1 MRAFAFLTLIAFASA
16 MTGDFRPNW
25 SKTLLDQQI
34 QRQLF
39 ENQVRRS
46 DFEGLERQYGK
57 QTVAQELCDRVAQLV
72 QNLARENASGDVLS
86 VAQRV
91 ADGIKR
97 LILEAKQTKITETI
111 EKLQSQ
117 QWKGQLSGGFQ
128 EIRTAATI
136 RAIEHLREKLQKTEQ
151 EKETVVTSSLEN
163 LRKTL
168 QVVIETQLTAERC
181 QKSLTGV
188 TQLSNIVDRKLIS
201 GATEL
206 TPTGFLAKIQK
217 LVIQFCIQDIQKEIA
232 HVQQSIPQV
241 QQQQQLVSEQRC
253 AIQLQVVVLQQRGD
267 IELAQRLQ
275 STEEQLAR
283 KEEEL
288 VEQQVACSVIA
299 ENLQEA
305 ATENELQLQ
314 KETVIE
320 QVERRALTGRSG
332 RLY

>member
-57 QTVAQELCDRVAQLV
+57 QTVAQELCDRVTQLV

-128 EIRTAATI
+128 GIRTAAAI

-151 EKETVVTSSLEN
+151 EKQTVVTSSLEN